1 MIQYIQERRTNKK
14 NSLIKLLIIY
24 NDNLIL
30 SLKAVYFFNVNQLE
44 EGGDTMIKVFIF
56 IYILV
61 LSVNAIYRMYLLLIE
76 FINYIKNNNK

>member
-1 MIQYIQERRTNKK
+1 M
-14 NSLIKLLIIY
+14 Y

-30 SLKAVYFFNVNQLE
+30 SLKAVYFFNVNKLE
-44 EGGDTMIKVFIF
+44 ERGDIMIKVFIF

-76 FINYIKNNNK
+76 FINYIKDSNK